1 MNGGVLKTGEVMGE
15 FSKQLGIPLE
25 FVPNPPYYQ
34 GDGFDIM
41 RDEFLN
47 KNVQIYPSDS
57 RKKFGTII
65 DINKAGVTFKIYDS
79 VCDAY
84 TVDSVVFISFAN
96 NLTFRKV

>member
-1 MNGGVLKTGEVMGE
+1 MNGEVLKTGEVMGE
-15 FSKQLGIPLE
+15 FKIPLA

-57 RKKFGTII
+57 RKKFGKVI

-79 VCDAY
+79 VYDAY
-84 TVDSVVFISFAN
+84 PVDSVIFISFAN
-96 NLTFRKV
+96 NLIFRKMWDE

>member
-1 MNGGVLKTGEVMGE
+1 MNSGVLKTGEVLYE
-15 FSKQLGIPLE
+15 TKIPLA
-25 FVPNPPYYQ
+25 FVPNPLYYQ

-41 RDEFLN
+41 RDEFLD

-57 RKKFGTII
+57 IKKFGKVI

-84 TVDSVVFISFAN
+84 PVDSVIFISFAN
-96 NLTFRKV
+96 NLIFRKV